1 MYTVTNLNN
10 MMNVTKKINHGE
22 LMDLFKNINPSID
35 VEKWLPLTEDY
46 CTAYA
51 DSNQPII
58 KVISKDYK
66 SYLVYVSKEYS
77 EVTWS

>member
-10 MMNVTKKINHGE
+10 MMNVTKMINNEE
-22 LMDLFKNINPSID
+22 LVDLFKNINPGIEVS
-35 VEKWLPLTEDY
+35 KWLPLREDY
-46 CTAYA
+46 CRAYA
-51 DSNQPII
+51 DSNQPIV
-58 KVISKDYK
+58 KVISKDDR